1 MLNELSCNYS
11 STSVGR
17 ENVMLRG
24 ETERE
29 RERLRSRKRW
39 ELQYCLCK
47 LKNPH
52 THKVIYRKDMYHY
65 KDKYHM

>member
-11 STSVGR
+11 STSVGL

-29 RERLRSRKRW
+29 RDWEIERDGNYNTVGVS
-39 ELQYCLCK
+39 
-47 LKNPH
+47 
-52 THKVIYRKDMYHY
+52 
-65 KDKYHM
+65 